1 LSLLEQIA
9 SLYQP
14 EDVPAILVLTADMT
28 LEVKRRALLLGAN
41 DLVTKPFDRP
51 EVLLRVRNLLQSRWG
66 YLQSQNRH
74 HMLEARLRNQ
84 AQELNRAEAERQ
96 DMAAHLQRQVHY
108 DAVTGLPNLG
118 VLQERLRGAVLA
130 AEQNDVAFALLVLD
144 LDR

>member
-1 LSLLEQIA
+1 
-9 SLYQP
+9 
-14 EDVPAILVLTADMT
+14 MM
-28 LEVKRRALLLGAN
+28 LEVKRRALLLGAK
-41 DLVTKPFDRP
+41 DFLTKPFDRP
-51 EVLLRVRNLLQSRWG
+51 EVLLRVRNLLQSRSL

-74 HMLEARLRNQ
+74 HMLEARLRDQ
-84 AQELNRAEAERQ
+84 AQELKRAEAERQ

-118 VLQERLRGAVLA
+118 VLQERLRGAVFA